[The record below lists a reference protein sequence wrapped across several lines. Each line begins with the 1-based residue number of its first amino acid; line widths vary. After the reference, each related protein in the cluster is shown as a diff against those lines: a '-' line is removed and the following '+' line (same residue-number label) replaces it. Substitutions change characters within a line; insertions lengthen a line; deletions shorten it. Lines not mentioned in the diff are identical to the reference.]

1 MSYAHIHTCA
11 NRRDVSELK
20 TSMSLT
26 NYSVYEALLMV
37 ILFALCRKLISF
49 NEFAENSIKKNTVI
63 FCATS
68 FKWIF
73 MVFAFN

>member
-1 MSYAHIHTCA
+1 MSYAHIHMCA
-11 NRRDVSELK
+11 NRRDISELK

-49 NEFAENSIKKNTVI
+49 NEFAENSIK
-63 FCATS
+63 
-68 FKWIF
+68 
-73 MVFAFN
+73 